1 MEFWFITLTVLAVMS
16 GNLLLRVGMLSLK
29 DAPVLQRS
37 PLLVLAEALQRW
49 RVVLGGL
56 LVLLGMVAWIM
67 SALVWRLEWSYIA
80 LGLSYVAT
88 VLLAWWFIGETMTL
102 EKMFG
107 AIIIVIGSLLI
118 IRNSGF

>member
-1 MEFWFITLTVLAVMS
+1 MEFWFITLTVLVVMS

-37 PLLVLAEALQRW
+37 PLLVLAEALQSW

-67 SALVWRLEWSYIA
+67 SALVWRMEWSYTA

-88 VLLAWWFIGETMTL
+88 VVLAWWFIGETMTL

>member
-1 MEFWFITLTVLAVMS
+1 MEFWFITLTVLVVMS
-16 GNLLLRVGMLSLK
+16 GNLLLRTGMLSLK

-37 PLLVLAEALQRW
+37 PLLVLAEALQSW

-67 SALVWRLEWSYIA
+67 SALAWRMEWSYIA

-88 VLLAWWFIGETMTL
+88 VVLAWWFIGETMTL

-107 AIIIVIGSLLI
+107 AIIIVIGTLLI

>member
-16 GNLLLRVGMLSLK
+16 GNLLLRAGMLALK

-37 PLLVLAEALQRW
+37 PLLGLAESLRSW

-56 LVLLGMVAWIM
+56 LVLLGMVAWMM
-67 SALVWRLEWSYIA
+67 SALVWRMEWSYIA

-88 VLLAWWFIGETMTL
+88 VLLAWWCIGETMTL
-102 EKMFG
+102 EKQ
-107 AIIIVIGSLLI
+107 L
-118 IRNSGF
+118 